1 MVADPEA
8 LLTAHYPR
16 VASRVL
22 APLIELMA
30 SARREHGDLDR
41 LLILMTLA
49 QRAYTEPEVAE
60 ALLAD
65 DPPPDLRARATNTL
79 SLAQAI
85 YLPKETVRRKLNELV
100 DMGLAARESRG
111 VTITPAGVRHL
122 VRTRAALIRMSAAH
136 YEIIS
141 RLREAA

>member
-60 ALLAD
+60 ALLAEE
-65 DPPPDLRARATNTL
+65 PPADLRARATNTL

-100 DMGLAARESRG
+100 DMGLASRDSRG

>member
-1 MVADPEA
+1 MAADPEA

-16 VASRVL
+16 VAARML
-22 APLIELMA
+22 GPLIEMMA
-30 SARREHGDLDR
+30 GARREHGDLDR

-60 ALLAD
+60 TLLVD
-65 DPPPDLRARATNTL
+65 DAAHDLKPRATNTL
-79 SLAQAI
+79 SLANAI
-85 YLPKETVRRKLNELV
+85 FLPKETVRRKINELV
-100 DMGLAARESRG
+100 DMGLASRQSRG
-111 VTITPAGVRHL
+111 VAITPAGVRHL
-122 VRTRAALIRMSAAH
+122 TRTRAALIRMSASH

>member
-1 MVADPEA
+1 MAADPEA

-30 SARREHGDLDR
+30 GARREHGDLDR
-41 LLILMTLA
+41 LLILLSLA

-65 DPPPDLRARATNTL
+65 DAPPGVRPRATNTL

-85 YLPKETVRRKLNELV
+85 HLPKESVRRKLNELV
-100 DMGLAARESRG
+100 DMGLAARQSRG

-122 VRTRAALIRMSAAH
+122 ARTRAALIRMSAAH